1 MITSQ
6 QVRVTYMRLW
16 RDDMTEYR
24 QEKRIEGY
32 LCRRVKAVG
41 GYAMKITSPG
51 MAGVPD
57 RLVLIDGQARFVE
70 LKAPNGKASARQ
82 LAVHRKLER
91 LGFPVRIINSK
102 EQIDDFLEEVM
113 PDEVPTA

>member
-1 MITSQ
+1 MA
-6 QVRVTYMRLW
+6 
-16 RDDMTEYR
+16 EYR
-24 QEKRIEGY
+24 VERKIEKY
-32 LCRRVKAVG
+32 LCDKVKQHG

-51 MAGVPD
+51 MSGVPD

-91 LGFPVRIINSK
+91 LGFPVRIINSR
-102 EQIDDFLEEVM
+102 EQVDAFLEEVM

>member
-1 MITSQ
+1 
-6 QVRVTYMRLW
+6 
-16 RDDMTEYR
+16 MTEYR
-24 QEKRIEGY
+24 QEKRIEGH

-41 GYAMKITSPG
+41 GYAMKFTSPG
-51 MAGVPD
+51 LSGVPD
-57 RLVLIDGQARFVE
+57 RLVLIDGRAWFVE
-70 LKAPNGKASARQ
+70 IKAPNGKASARQ

-102 EQIDDFLEEVM
+102 EQVDDFLEEVM